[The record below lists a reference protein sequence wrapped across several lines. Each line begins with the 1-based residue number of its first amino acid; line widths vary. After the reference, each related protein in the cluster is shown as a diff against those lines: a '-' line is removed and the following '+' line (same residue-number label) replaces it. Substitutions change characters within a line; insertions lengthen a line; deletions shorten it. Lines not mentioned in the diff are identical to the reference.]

1 MMEWTPDE
9 HLLTNGHRAGF
20 AALGLE
26 PIPALTDRFRDVYLK
41 EFFEPG
47 VVEEVEYPAQVRRLL
62 GEFDVEVDDDRL
74 MKFLEAEHAAW
85 APARQLAPDT
95 HELLESLRA
104 RGLLL
109 GLVSNAFDP
118 ADLLHRDLEQL
129 GVTERLDVAVF
140 SSELGRR
147 KPDPAIFEHAL
158 RAIAVNACDTL
169 FVGDNL
175 ANDIAGAAAL
185 GMRTCQAAWFQNDAS
200 GAATP
205 DFTAFAQMDVLAIA
219 AGLA

>member
-1 MMEWTPDE
+1 MEWTPDA

-26 PIPALTDRFRDVYLK
+26 PIPAMTDRFQDVYLR
-41 EFFEPG
+41 EFFAPG

-62 GEFDVEVDDDRL
+62 AEFDVEVDDDALSR
-74 MKFLEAEHAAW
+74 FLEAEHAAW
-85 APARQLAPDT
+85 GPARQLAGST
-95 HELLESLRA
+95 HALLEALRE

-118 ADLLHRDLEQL
+118 PDLLHRDLAQL
-129 GVTERLDVAVF
+129 GVTERLDFAVF
-140 SSELGRR
+140 SSEIGRR

-158 RAIAVNACDTL
+158 DAIGVAAADAL

-175 ANDIAGAAAL
+175 ANDIAGAAAI
-185 GMRTCQAAWFQNDAS
+185 GMRTCQAAWFQVDQS
-200 GAATP
+200 AA
-205 DFTAFAQMDVLAIA
+205 AQ
-219 AGLA
+219 